1 VLMPKIK
8 KWQKT
13 LIIQLKKLVEQ
24 PR

>member
-24 PR
+24 LR

>member
-8 KWQKT
+8 KWQKI

-24 PR
+24 LR